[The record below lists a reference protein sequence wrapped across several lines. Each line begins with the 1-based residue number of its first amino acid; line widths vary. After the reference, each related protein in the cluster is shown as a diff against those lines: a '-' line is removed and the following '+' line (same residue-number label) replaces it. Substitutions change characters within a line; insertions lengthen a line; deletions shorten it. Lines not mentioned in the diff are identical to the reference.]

1 MRVNPVLR
9 NESKISVRS
18 IKFTLMIFAYIA
30 VLSVAVMIY
39 YSSVNEAIF
48 SNGLYL
54 ESSKLFYVVMAL
66 GQAILLLFIVP
77 ALSSTAICSE
87 REKQTLDILLS
98 SKLTP
103 FQIII
108 GKVSAS
114 SLRVIILI
122 ISTMPLYAIGAI
134 IGVVKISNILSLI
147 VFFIVNTI
155 FVSSIGVF
163 VSTYIKTS
171 KVATA
176 LTYGL
181 VLFIY
186 AGIVAITW
194 VILMVTIYQMS
205 ISGNITST
213 MPKASPIV
221 YISPIVGFASLLLNQ
236 VGLGGQFNSM
246 FSEFGIS
253 MHSEYISIVIQLIL
267 SAIFIYLAAT
277 KLNPLNKKIKVKS
290 KKVKE

>member
-9 NESKISVRS
+9 NESKIAVRS

-30 VLSVAVMIY
+30 ALSVAVMIY
-39 YSSVNEAIF
+39 YASVNSQVF

-54 ESSKLFYVVMAL
+54 ESSTIFYVVMAI
-66 GQAILLLFIVP
+66 GQAVLLFFIVP
-77 ALSSTAICSE
+77 ALTSTAICSE

-122 ISTMPLYAIGAI
+122 IATMPLYAIGAL
-134 IGVVKISNILSLI
+134 IGGIKMSNIFGLI

-163 VSTYIKTS
+163 VSTYINTS